1 MNCLYLDAS
10 RDRMSVALESG
21 GSWFARESIDG
32 RHDQVLL
39 ETMQSICDEA
49 GIAIRQVSHA
59 VIVNGPGSF
68 TGLRIAVSFV
78 HALDLV
84 RPLRV
89 LPIDQLSLLGY
100 MAKSSEGAIVDA
112 RMDEVYV
119 GTKKHSDGTY
129 QSLGLLPLT
138 ELNSDQTWVCH
149 ADEAHRFD
157 AKLILVRPTLESLR
171 DLASQ
176 IDSSKWTDGNRL
188 TPLYLRKTVSW
199 KPLAEQPS
207 KLYDH

>member
-1 MNCLYLDAS
+1 MDVMIRSCWK
-10 RDRMSVALESG
+10 R
-21 GSWFARESIDG
+21 
-32 RHDQVLL
+32 
-39 ETMQSICDEA
+39 CDPSA
-49 GIAIRQVSHA
+49 MRLVAIRQVSHA
-59 VIVNGPGSF
+59 VIVNGPGF
-68 TGLRIAVSFV
+68 HWARIAVSFV

-100 MAKSSEGAIVDA
+100 TAKSSEGAIVDA
-112 RMDEVYV
+112 RMGEVYV

-157 AKLILVRPTLESLR
+157 AKLILGTDSESLR
-171 DLASQ
+171 SGISD
-176 IDSSKWTDGNRL
+176 
-188 TPLYLRKTVSW
+188 
-199 KPLAEQPS
+199 
-207 KLYDH
+207 

>member
-10 RDRMSVALESG
+10 RDRMSIALESEL
-21 GSWFARESIDG
+21 SWFAREFIDG

-39 ETMQSICDEA
+39 ETIQSLCNEA
-49 GIAIRQVSHA
+49 DVAIKQVSHA

-68 TGLRIAVSFV
+68 TGLRIGVSFV

-100 MAKSSEGAIVDA
+100 VAKSSEGAVVDA

-119 GTKKHSDGTY
+119 GTEKHSDGMY
-129 QSLGLLPLT
+129 QSLGLLPLS
-138 ELNSDQTWVCH
+138 ELNGDQTWVCH
-149 ADEAHRFD
+149 ADEADRFD
-157 AKLILVRPTLESLR
+157 AELIRVKPTVESMR

-176 IDSSKWTDGNRL
+176 IDPSRWIDGHRL
-188 TPLYLRKTVSW
+188 TPLYLRKTTSW
-199 KPLAEQPS
+199 KSLAEQPS
-207 KLYDH
+207 KLYDR